1 MQIKYRCEVTGM
13 TKEERDKI
21 VNEMINEF
29 DESIIQ
35 PDELMSVLE
44 MKAYLK
50 GFEDAKKA
58 FLDLLAVT
66 VD

>member
-1 MQIKYRCEVTGM
+1 M

-50 GFEDAKKA
+50 GFKDAKKA

>member
-1 MQIKYRCEVTGM
+1 M

-50 GFEDAKKA
+50 GFEDAKKT